1 MWKIHI
7 TQKKEK
13 KTNDTEKILFFHGF
27 FCIICQYFAFFLWYG
42 NFLQVYLMF
51 FDSKKFWKKKKSQK
65 NYRWDKSLWILL
77 DMIAERRISHL
88 TLQTRTAQVLYEG
101 QTEDS
106 SRCKL
111 FTQPCMLHLIIRH
124 RQKHFFLIGTP

>member
-1 MWKIHI
+1 
-7 TQKKEK
+7 
-13 KTNDTEKILFFHGF
+13 
-27 FCIICQYFAFFLWYG
+27 
-42 NFLQVYLMF
+42 
-51 FDSKKFWKKKKSQK
+51 
-65 NYRWDKSLWILL
+65 
-77 DMIAERRISHL
+77 MIAERRISHL

-124 RQKHFFLIGTP
+124 RQKHFFFNRRAVKKGYKGITRNTPAVPDWRTKNMINEGQN